1 MTVIRSTALTASAIA
16 FSALAFAAAAQAQ
29 SINLKFAS
37 MAPERNPI
45 NQCGPVAI
53 MEAITKR
60 TNGKVKFTR
69 FFSGTALAHPL
80 RQYQQLAKNVTDMS
94 QGVLTYTP
102 GRFPLTSLA
111 ALPFLMKDNVA
122 GARAVT
128 RVVRSQLQNEFKDIH
143 LLAIVIPGLYQVHLR
158 KEIMSIDDLKGM
170 RIRGAG
176 RVHQMVL
183 KALGAVPAQLPAPR
197 IYQNL
202 SKGVIDG
209 ALFPWSG
216 MLSWKIGEVTNYSLG
231 ITLNGA
237 TMFLGMNKKTYEG
250 LPADVQK
257 IINEEFSGPKLA
269 AWSSGCWKP
278 VDVKGLAI
286 AKKSNKVVM
295 ADAAMQAAFRKKLA
309 GVSEDYVAGLEKKGL
324 PARETLAAMKK
335 AIAEEEAKMK

>member
-1 MTVIRSTALTASAIA
+1 MTMSRPLTIGALTLASM
-16 FSALAFAAAAQAQ
+16 AFAMPSQA
-29 SINLKFAS
+29 INLKFAS

-53 MEAITKR
+53 MNAITKR
-60 TNGKVKFTR
+60 TNGKVTFTR

-111 ALPFLMKDNVA
+111 SLPFLMKDNVA

-128 RVVRSQLQNEFKDIH
+128 RVVRSQLQDEFKDIH
-143 LLAIVIPGLYQVHLR
+143 LLAIVIPALYQVHLR
-158 KEIMSIDDLKGM
+158 KEIKSIDDLKGM

-176 RVHQMVL
+176 RVHRMVL
-183 KALGAVPAQLPAPR
+183 KELGAVPAQLPAPR

-216 MLSWKIGEVTNYSLG
+216 MLSWKIGEVTDYSLG

-237 TMFLGMNKKTYEG
+237 TMFLGMNKKTHEA
-250 LPADVQK
+250 LPADVKK
-257 IINEEFSGPKLA
+257 IIDEEFSGPKLA
-269 AWSSGCWKP
+269 AWSSGCWTP
-278 VDVKGLAI
+278 VDAKGLAI
-286 AKKSNKVVM
+286 AKKQNKVVM
-295 ADAAMQAAFRKKLA
+295 ADAAMQTAFRKKLA
-309 GVSEDYVAGLEKKGL
+309 GVSDAYVAELEKKGL
-324 PARETLAAMKK
+324 PAKKVLAAMKK
-335 AIAEEEAKMK
+335 AIAEEEAKSK

>member
-1 MTVIRSTALTASAIA
+1 MSTMPRSVA
-16 FSALAFAAAAQAQ
+16 FAGVALAALCGASSAQ
-29 SINLKFAS
+29 SVTLKFAS

-60 TNGKVKFTR
+60 TGGKVKFTR
-69 FFSGTALAHPL
+69 FFAGTALSHPL

-128 RVVRSQLQNEFKDIH
+128 RVVQAHLQNEFKDIH
-143 LLAIVIPGLYQVHLR
+143 LLAIVVPALYQIHLR
-158 KEIMSIDDLKGM
+158 KEIKTIDDMKGL
-170 RIRGAG
+170 RLRGAG

-183 KALGAVPAQLPAPR
+183 KALGSVPAQLPAPR
-197 IYQNL
+197 IYESL

-231 ITLNGA
+231 VTLNGA
-237 TMFLGMNKKTYEG
+237 TMFLGMSKKAYDG
-250 LPADVQK
+250 LPADAKAV
-257 IINEEFSGPKLA
+257 IDSDFTGPKLA
-269 AWSSGCWKP
+269 AWSSNCWTP
-278 VDVKGLAI
+278 VDAKGLAI
-286 AKKSNKVVM
+286 AKKQNKVVM
-295 ADAAMQAAFRKKLA
+295 ADAGMQADFRKRLA
-309 GVSEDYVAGLEKKGL
+309 GVSEAYIAGLEKKGL
-324 PARETLAAMKK
+324 PARKILAAMKK
-335 AIAEEEAKMK
+335 AIAEEEAK

>member
-1 MTVIRSTALTASAIA
+1 MLRNQTVCALAG
-16 FSALAFAAAAQAQ
+16 FAFAALWGASAAQ
-29 SINLKFAS
+29 SVTLKFAS

-60 TNGKVKFTR
+60 TGGKVKFTR
-69 FFSGTALAHPL
+69 FFSGTALSHPL

-128 RVVRSQLQNEFKDIH
+128 RVVQSHLQSEFKDIH
-143 LLAIVIPGLYQVHLR
+143 LLAIVVPALYQVHLR
-158 KEIMSIDDLKGM
+158 KEIETIDELKGM

-216 MLSWKIGEVTNYSLG
+216 MLSWKIGEVTDYSLG

-250 LPADVQK
+250 LPSDVK
-257 IINEEFSGPKLA
+257 TVIDKDFTGPKLA
-269 AWSSGCWKP
+269 AWSSGCWGP
-278 VDVKGLAI
+278 VDAKGLAI
-286 AKKSNKVVM
+286 ARKQNKVVM
-295 ADAAMQAAFRKKLA
+295 ADDATQAAFRTKLA
-309 GVSEDYVAGLEKKGL
+309 GVSEAYVSGLEKKGL
-324 PARETLAAMKK
+324 PARKILAAMKK
-335 AIAEEEAKMK
+335 AIAEEEAK

>member
-1 MTVIRSTALTASAIA
+1 MPKMSTVTTLGGM
-16 FSALAFAAAAQAQ
+16 ALALATAPLSAQAVT
-29 SINLKFAS
+29 LKFAS

-53 MEAITKR
+53 MDAITKR
-60 TNGKVKFTR
+60 TGGKVKFTR
-69 FFSGTALAHPL
+69 FFAGTALAHPL

-102 GRFPLTSLA
+102 GRFQLTSLA

-128 RVVRSQLQNEFKDIH
+128 RVVQTHLQNEFKDIR
-143 LLAIVIPGLYQVHLR
+143 LLAIVIPALYQVHLR
-158 KEIMSIDDLKGM
+158 KEIKTIDDLKGM

-183 KALGAVPAQLPAPR
+183 KSLGAVPAQLPAPR

-250 LPADVQK
+250 LPADVK
-257 IINEEFSGPKLA
+257 KVIDEEFTGPKLA
-269 AWSSGCWKP
+269 AWSSGCWAP
-278 VDVKGLAI
+278 VDAKGLAI
-286 AKKSNKVVM
+286 AKKQNKVVM
-295 ADAAMQAAFRKKLA
+295 ADAAMQAAFRKRLA
-309 GVSEDYVAGLEKKGL
+309 GVSAAYVDGLEKKGL
-324 PARETLAAMKK
+324 PAKKILAEMKK
-335 AIAEEEAKMK
+335 AIAEEEAKKK

>member
-1 MTVIRSTALTASAIA
+1 MAGLRTTVALAGFATAALLGASA
-16 FSALAFAAAAQAQ
+16 AQ
-29 SINLKFAS
+29 SVTLKFAS

-53 MEAITKR
+53 MEAITER
-60 TNGKVKFTR
+60 TGGKVKFTR
-69 FFSGTALAHPL
+69 FFAGTALSHPL

-128 RVVRSQLQNEFKDIH
+128 RVVQSQLQSEFEDIH
-143 LLAIVIPGLYQVHLR
+143 LLAIVVPALYQVHLR
-158 KEIMSIDDLKGM
+158 KEIKSIDDMKGM

-216 MLSWKIGEVTNYSLG
+216 MLSWKIGEVTDYSLG

-237 TMFLGMNKKTYEG
+237 TMFLGMNKKTYDG
-250 LPADVQK
+250 LPAEVKSVIDK
-257 IINEEFSGPKLA
+257 DFSGPKLA
-269 AWSSGCWKP
+269 AWSSGCWGP
-278 VDVKGLAI
+278 VDAKGLAI
-286 AKKSNKVVM
+286 ARKQNKVVM
-295 ADAAMQAAFRKKLA
+295 ADAATEAAFRTRLA
-309 GVSEDYVAGLEKKGL
+309 GVSEAYVAGLEKKGL
-324 PARETLAAMKK
+324 PARKILAAMKK
-335 AIAEEEAKMK
+335 AIAEEEAK